1 MSLRTLRF
9 LRASTTWTNPRTRFS
24 QNFVRFSS
32 SSSVPPS
39 SVKIHGRDV
48 SIPTGIFI
56 NNEFR
61 ASLSGS
67 KFSVENPAT
76 GQKVL
81 EIEEGR
87 EDDVDVAVKAA
98 REAFE
103 SSEWGNSNPVWRGEL
118 LHRLAQLME
127 RDKEDIIALEML
139 DTGKTRKQAANL
151 DFPGSVGT
159 LKYYSGWADKILGL
173 TSFNIPGTFA
183 YTRREPVGVCGQIIP
198 WK

>member
-1 MSLRTLRF
+1 MSLRALGS
-9 LRASTTWTNPRTRFS
+9 LRACPKWMPRATQYLRP
-24 QNFVRFSS
+24 VCCYSS
-32 SSSVPPS
+32 STAPS
-39 SVKIHGRDV
+39 STLKINNRDISV
-48 SIPTGIFI
+48 PTGIFI

-61 ASLSGS
+61 SSLSGS

-76 GQKVL
+76 GQPIL

-87 EDDVDVAVKAA
+87 EEDVNAAVEAA
-98 REAFE
+98 RAAFE
-103 SSEWGNSNPVWRGEL
+103 GSKWANSNPVYRGEL
-118 LHRLAQLME
+118 LDRLAQLME

-159 LKYYSGWADKILGL
+159 LKYYAGWADKVLGL

>member
-1 MSLRTLRF
+1 MSLRALSSLRACPAWMPRATQF
-9 LRASTTWTNPRTRFS
+9 LRPIRFY
-24 QNFVRFSS
+24 SS
-32 SSSVPPS
+32 STAPS
-39 SVKIHGRDV
+39 STLKINNRDISV
-48 SIPTGIFI
+48 PTGIFI

-61 ASLSGS
+61 PSLSGS

-76 GQKVL
+76 GQPIL

-87 EDDVDVAVKAA
+87 EEDVNAAVEAA
-98 REAFE
+98 RAAFE
-103 SSEWGNSNPVWRGEL
+103 RSEWANSNPAWRGEL
-118 LHRLAQLME
+118 LNRLAQLME

-159 LKYYSGWADKILGL
+159 LKYYAGWADKVLGL